1 MILDT
6 EELCKQHTPEKRFWF
21 DTETTGTDSKR
32 NGIHELACI
41 VEIDGIIREKKVWNI
56 KPAESCIIED
66 EALKVSGVIREV
78 LETYP
83 PESEVYEQ
91 IISFLSKYVSKWD
104 KKDKF
109 KLYGYNVHF
118 DMQMFIEFFN
128 RNNDKW
134 FFTWFWSGPID
145 VMSKAAELFM
155 HVRPM
160 MKDFKLGTVVKELEI
175 NCLDNFHGALF
186 DIEITREVYY
196 KIDRLQRE
204 RIIKEYLE
212 SDADEK
218 SEYIK
223 TLKAVPVN
231 PNDFLKKM
239 TDDSEL
245 DNIPKVQTEKK
256 DKLISDYNFKFTFG
270 KNRNK
275 TLREV
280 LDTNANYIIW
290 CHENKIQNLE
300 FSDGIIEEARE
311 LEEQQQLE
319 FKEQQKQKWR
329 ESRGFGKGPWVKDEN
344 LFEPFEYYGG
354 DGFDD
359 CPF

>member
-66 EALKVSGVIREV
+66 EALKVSGVTREV
-78 LETYP
+78 LETYL
-83 PESEVYEQ
+83 SENEAYQQ
-91 IISFLSKYVSKWD
+91 IISFLGKYVSKWD
-104 KKDKF
+104 KKDKY

-145 VMSKAAELFM
+145 VMSKAAELFA

-196 KIDRLQRE
+196 KVDELQKE

-212 SDADEK
+212 SDVKEEVIK
-218 SEYIK
+218 SLQSVK
-223 TLKAVPVN
+223 PDN
-231 PNDFLKKM
+231 FLKRLSNY
-239 TDDSEL
+239 SEL
-245 DNIPKVQTEKK
+245 DNIPNVQQIKEKK
-256 DKLISDYNFKFTFG
+256 SDEGISDYNFKFTFG

-290 CHENKIQNLE
+290 CHENNIQNLK

-311 LEEQQQLE
+311 LEEQQQAE
-319 FKEQQKQKWR
+319 FKEQQKEKWR
-329 ESRGFGKGPWVKDEN
+329 ESRGYHSTNDKVIDHQLDNYWPDI
-344 LFEPFEYYGG
+344 G
-354 DGFDD
+354 DFD

>member
-1 MILDT
+1 MILNT

-66 EALKVSGVIREV
+66 EALKVSGVTREV

-160 MKDFKLGTVVKELEI
+160 MKDFKLGTIVKELEI

-212 SDADEK
+212 SDAEEK

-223 TLKAVPVN
+223 TLKAVLVN
-231 PNDFLKKM
+231 SNDFLKKIS
-239 TDDSEL
+239 DDSEL

>member
-6 EELCKQHTPEKRFWF
+6 EEFCKQHTPEKRFWF

-66 EALKVSGVIREV
+66 EALKVSGVTREM

-83 PESEVYEQ
+83 SESEVYEQ

-204 RIIKEYLE
+204 RIIKEYL
-212 SDADEK
+212 
-218 SEYIK
+218 
-223 TLKAVPVN
+223 
-231 PNDFLKKM
+231 
-239 TDDSEL
+239 
-245 DNIPKVQTEKK
+245 
-256 DKLISDYNFKFTFG
+256 
-270 KNRNK
+270 
-275 TLREV
+275 
-280 LDTNANYIIW
+280 
-290 CHENKIQNLE
+290 
-300 FSDGIIEEARE
+300 GIR
-311 LEEQQQLE
+311 
-319 FKEQQKQKWR
+319 
-329 ESRGFGKGPWVKDEN
+329 
-344 LFEPFEYYGG
+344 
-354 DGFDD
+354 
-359 CPF
+359 C

>member
-6 EELCKQHTPEKRFWF
+6 ECFYKENNPEKIFWF
-21 DTETTGTDSKR
+21 DTETTGTDPKR

-56 KPAESCIIED
+56 KPAESCVIED
-66 EALKVSGVIREV
+66 EALAVSGVTREV
-78 LETYP
+78 LETYI
-83 PESEVYEQ
+83 PENEAYNQ
-91 IISFLSKYVSKWD
+91 IISFLGKYVSKWD
-104 KKDKF
+104 KKDKY
-109 KLYGYNVHF
+109 KLCGYNVHF
-118 DMQMFIEFFN
+118 DMEMLIEFFN

-145 VMSKAAELFM
+145 VMSKAAELFRN
-155 HVRPM
+155 VRPL
-160 MKDFKLGTVVKELEI
+160 MKDFKLATVVKELEI

-196 KIDRLQRE
+196 KVDKLQRQ

-212 SDADEK
+212 SDVEEK
-218 SEYIK
+218 QEYIK
-223 TLKAVPVN
+223 TLKSVPVN

-239 TDDSEL
+239 NDNSAL

-256 DKLISDYNFKFTFG
+256 DKQISDYDFKFTFG

-300 FSDGIIEEARE
+300 FSDEIIKKARE
-311 LEEQQQLE
+311 LEEQQKTPKKRNYHSTNDKVIDHQLDNY
-319 FKEQQKQKWR
+319 WLD
-329 ESRGFGKGPWVKDEN
+329 S
-344 LFEPFEYYGG
+344 
-354 DGFDD
+354 FDD
-359 CPF
+359 VPF

>member
-66 EALKVSGVIREV
+66 EALKVSGVTREV

-83 PESEVYEQ
+83 SESEIYKQ

-145 VMSKAAELFM
+145 VMSKAAELFA

-196 KIDRLQRE
+196 KVDKLQKE

-212 SDADEK
+212 SDAKEEVIK
-218 SEYIK
+218 SLQSVK
-223 TLKAVPVN
+223 SDN
-231 PNDFLKKM
+231 FLKRLSN
-239 TDDSEL
+239 DSEL
-245 DNIPKVQTEKK
+245 DNIPNVQQIKEKK
-256 DKLISDYNFKFTFG
+256 SDEGISDYNFKFTFG

-290 CHENKIQNLE
+290 CHENNIQNLK
-300 FSDGIIEEARE
+300 FSDEIIEEARE
-311 LEEQQQLE
+311 LEEQQQAE
-319 FKEQQKQKWR
+319 FKEQQKEKWR
-329 ESRGFGKGPWVKDEN
+329 ESRGYHSTNDKVIDHQLDNYWPDT
-344 LFEPFEYYGG
+344 G
-354 DGFDD
+354 DFD

>member
-6 EELCKQHTPEKRFWF
+6 ECFYKENNPEKIFWF
-21 DTETTGTDSKR
+21 DTETTGTDPKR

-66 EALKVSGVIREV
+66 EALKVSGVTREV
-78 LETYP
+78 LETYI
-83 PESEVYEQ
+83 PENEAYNQ
-91 IISFLSKYVSKWD
+91 IISFLGKYVSKRD
-104 KKDKF
+104 KKDKY
-109 KLYGYNVHF
+109 KLCGYNVHF
-118 DMQMFIEFFN
+118 DMEMFIEFFN

-145 VMSKAAELFM
+145 VMSKAAELFRN
-155 HVRPM
+155 VRPL
-160 MKDFKLGTVVKELEI
+160 MKDFKLATVVKELEI

-196 KIDRLQRE
+196 KVDKLQKQK
-204 RIIKEYLE
+204 IIKEYLE
-212 SDADEK
+212 SDAEEK

-223 TLKAVPVN
+223 TLKSVPVN

-239 TDDSEL
+239 DDNLAL
-245 DNIPKVQTEKK
+245 DNIPKVQSEKK
-256 DKLISDYNFKFTFG
+256 DKQISDYDFKFTFG

-300 FSDGIIEEARE
+300 FSDEIIEEARE
-311 LEEQQQLE
+311 LEEQQKTLNRRKFYSTNDKVIDHQLDNY
-319 FKEQQKQKWR
+319 W
-329 ESRGFGKGPWVKDEN
+329 PDDV
-344 LFEPFEYYGG
+344 PF
-354 DGFDD
+354 
-359 CPF
+359 

>member
-66 EALKVSGVIREV
+66 EVLKVSGVTREV

-160 MKDFKLGTVVKELEI
+160 MKDFKLGTIVKELEI

-212 SDADEK
+212 SDAEEK

-231 PNDFLKKM
+231 PNDFLKKIS
-239 TDDSEL
+239 DDSEL

>member
-66 EALKVSGVIREV
+66 EALKVSGVTREV

-344 LFEPFEYYGG
+344 LPEPFEYYGG

>member
-6 EELCKQHTPEKRFWF
+6 EKLCKQHTPEKRFWF

-66 EALKVSGVIREV
+66 EALKVSGVTREV

-223 TLKAVPVN
+223 NLKAVPVN

-344 LFEPFEYYGG
+344 LPESFEYYGG